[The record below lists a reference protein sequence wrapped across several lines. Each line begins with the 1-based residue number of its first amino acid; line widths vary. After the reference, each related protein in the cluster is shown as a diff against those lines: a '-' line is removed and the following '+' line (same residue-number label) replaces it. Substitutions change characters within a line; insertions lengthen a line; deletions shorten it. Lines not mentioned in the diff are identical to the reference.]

1 MDPLGCIIFIGSI
14 CCFLFALQWGGQT
27 KPWKSATII
36 GLLVGAVGLAAMFI
50 AIQWKLQ
57 ERALIAPRVYKKRS
71 IWTGAKV
78 LFFVGASTYLVR
90 SAAVNIAFFCYTNV
104 SLRLFSS
111 SPYSSKPHMAM
122 VR

>member
-27 KPWKSATII
+27 KPWKSATVI
-36 GLLVGAVGLAAMFI
+36 GLLVGAVGLAAVFI
-50 AIQWKLQ
+50 GIQWRLQ

-78 LFFVGASTYLVR
+78 LFFTGAATYLVC
-90 SAAVNIAFFCYTNV
+90 SENSKIILCFEMLT
-104 SLRLFSS
+104 SLIDCFLH
-111 SPYSSKPHMAM
+111 PHILPS
-122 VR
+122 RPR